1 MIHSVILSAN
11 VGGLKALCVPDG
23 GISVRVLDFLLLS
36 LHSGSV
42 CILVGI
48 LKYVLKVYAGV
59 QLIEMNMY
67 KD

>member
-23 GISVRVLDFLLLS
+23 GISVGVLDFLLLS
-36 LHSGSV
+36 LHSGTV

-48 LKYVLKVYAGV
+48 LKHVLKVYAGV